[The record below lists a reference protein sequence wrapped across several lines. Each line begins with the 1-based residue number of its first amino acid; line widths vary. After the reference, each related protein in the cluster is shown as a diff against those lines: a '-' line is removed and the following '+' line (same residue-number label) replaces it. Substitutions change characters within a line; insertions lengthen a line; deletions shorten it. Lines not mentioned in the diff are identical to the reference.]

1 MKVYDITLTC
11 DHKLMVVALNADHAA
26 EIAREAAARHDP
38 EARLSTLPG
47 EEPFEV
53 PMNDAF
59 VLVWYPGPFS
69 DDAIIDEEPAS

>member
-26 EIAREAAARHDP
+26 EIAREAAARHGR

-47 EEPFEV
+47 EQPVEV
-53 PMNDAF
+53 ALTDAG